1 MSELEA
7 LRKRVEELER
17 ASAPKEPFKS
27 KLAPFNLN
35 PLDRVSMPRS
45 AMQDLVKAV
54 PNPQAIAN
62 DHIGRPTQLKSVPS
76 VSPGH
81 NRGNFSQPVSL
92 AVPGVDLC
100 DRIVD
105 AQDKIDRRERAKQL
119 GVKPTA

>member
-7 LRKRVEELER
+7 LRKRVEELEK
-17 ASAPKEPFKS
+17 ASAPKEPFVPK
-27 KLAPFNLN
+27 APHVPYDPMKNI
-35 PLDRVSMPRS
+35 SMPKS
-45 AMQDLVKAV
+45 ALNDLVRAI

-62 DHIGRPTQLKSVPS
+62 DHLGKSTALPTVAG

-81 NRGNFSQPVSL
+81 NRANESKPVSL

-105 AQDKIDRRERAKQL
+105 AQDKIDRRERARQL
-119 GVKPTA
+119 GVKPEA